1 MIYIRLFFIIL
12 SFRKKGE
19 NTTSRMKLGF
29 TSQNKC
35 VHEYSTKILRVSKIL
50 VYVKI
55 NLLMLK
61 KTNW

>member
-1 MIYIRLFFIIL
+1 
-12 SFRKKGE
+12 
-19 NTTSRMKLGF
+19 MKLGF